1 MAKSKNAP
9 PNDDPSVASQA
20 GAWIDAPN
28 GYKLSILNGKVVCKN
43 AKGALLASLP
53 AALKEDPITDQ
64 LQALVSWL
72 EEHQL
77 ECLHIVERWMLRSLI
92 IPSQTLLE
100 VWRDPDWKSAMTNLA
115 IAPANSAGKINTESI
130 GLLKDTDSKK
140 GLGIVDV
147 DGESKWLSSPNV
159 AFVHPILIGELED
172 LRELVTDL
180 GITQPIEQLYRPVFS
195 PTTAQLSL
203 NAILD
208 YQGGEFEQLN
218 YALGHCKRLGYPVRG
233 GYAICKVWEGNS
245 PLEARFYIGSEH
257 PESQTFTGDLIFVD
271 ANQQAVPVRDVGPVT
286 FSEGIRMATAIY
298 AKRKVEKQEEG
309 DA

>member
-1 MAKSKNAP
+1 MAKSKKAP
-9 PNDDPSVASQA
+9 PKDLAVSPTQVET
-20 GAWIDAPN
+20 WVDAPN
-28 GYKLSILNGKVVCKN
+28 GYKLSIVNGKVVCKN
-43 AKGALLASLP
+43 AKGTLLASVP
-53 AALKEDPITDQ
+53 ATLKEDPITDQ

-72 EEHQL
+72 DEHHL
-77 ECLHIVERWMLRSLI
+77 ECLHTVERWMLRSLV

-115 IAPANSAGKINTESI
+115 IAPADISGKVDTESI
-130 GLLKDTDSKK
+130 GLLKDADPQR

-147 DGESKWLSSPNV
+147 DGESKWLNSPNV
-159 AFVHPILIGELED
+159 AFVHPILIGELDE
-172 LRELVTDL
+172 LRELATDL
-180 GITQPIEQLYRPVFS
+180 AIMQPIEQLYRPVFA
-195 PTTAQLSL
+195 PTPNQLSL
-203 NAILD
+203 SAILD

-233 GYAICKVWEGNS
+233 GYAICKVWEGQS

-257 PESQTFTGDLIFVD
+257 PESQTFTGDLIFVN

-298 AKRKVEKQEEG
+298 AKRKVEKQEGGE
-309 DA
+309 A